1 MYNEALILIEDRCLA
16 IVHKPLAQLG
26 MTSPNRLLNDI
37 LDSELQREQCFDI
50 NGLKVFVQSNI

>member
-1 MYNEALILIEDRCLA
+1 MSGN
-16 IVHKPLAQLG
+16 KPLAQLG